1 MDIRIEIAARIY
13 AIKYGAISLK
23 ELVEWADHQI
33 QIEEHPHSNFIDVSL
48 AKTLGEAL
56 SALNKFEATED
67 ISAVAQIAFRFFYQ
81 SLCSGLGN
89 YQLIAHGLYNMA
101 MDGFIPKPE
110 IEGAMWSFWDSLDLA
125 VAGVVG
131 DPEEVKSEILA
142 FLKENKG

>member
-1 MDIRIEIAARIY
+1 
-13 AIKYGAISLK
+13 
-23 ELVEWADHQI
+23 
-33 QIEEHPHSNFIDVSL
+33 
-48 AKTLGEAL
+48 
-56 SALNKFEATED
+56 
-67 ISAVAQIAFRFFYQ
+67 
-81 SLCSGLGN
+81 
-89 YQLIAHGLYNMA
+89 MA